1 MIIIRYTLKTWFGLK
16 PNCLWMVIFNHLFQ
30 INTLNI
36 ISLILFTKFLMWMQ
50 LPFTFS
56 YKMYTTLELVSLN
69 SPFQSCLPFSR
80 HFHRGSWR
88 LTIVGNQ
95 TKNRFR
101 DVPHTIIKETSNTT
115 TPELNHRGLNM
126 VENSALTKLTRI
138 VNTLH
143 FFELFWSTLLYH
155 L

>member
-1 MIIIRYTLKTWFGLK
+1 MSGDFNSPKFLNFNLGIRIIDQR
-16 PNCLWMVIFNHLFQ
+16 NCLILLWAI
-30 INTLNI
+30 LNMNI
-36 ISLILFTKFLMWMQ
+36 KCNCHVHSPKI
-50 LPFTFS
+50 
-56 YKMYTTLELVSLN
+56 YTTLELVSLN

-115 TPELNHRGLNM
+115 TPELNHRSLNM
-126 VENSALTKLTRI
+126 VNYSKSWFSANCEFVYYETWISADIFQT
-138 VNTLH
+138 TLCKS
-143 FFELFWSTLLYH
+143 F
-155 L
+155 